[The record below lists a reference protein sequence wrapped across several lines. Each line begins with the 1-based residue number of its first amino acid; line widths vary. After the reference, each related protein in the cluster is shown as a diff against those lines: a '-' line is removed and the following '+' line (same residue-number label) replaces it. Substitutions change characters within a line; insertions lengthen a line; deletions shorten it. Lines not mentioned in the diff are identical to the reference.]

1 MDSLKQAEISIQI
14 PIIAFAKSGGARV
27 LSELANHWTRTGI
40 KVTFLCANTNSTPY
54 FPTIANIKYGDGK
67 QKSSILLQFLS
78 LRQLIKQENSHELL
92 LGNHWLTVW
101 ACRAAGR
108 SFMDRCLYYA
118 QAYEPEYYSDHPSF
132 IKKKILIYFSKKS
145 YKLAPC
151 VIANGPIYLKNK
163 QMQAFDWVPPG
174 INFSIF
180 RSKFPRSIQL
190 SAIPVIGG
198 IGREDKFKGTHDI
211 LTAVRILK
219 EKNIRVKLRLAYYI
233 PEGYT
238 DIQDYIEIAIPKN
251 DEELAD
257 FYRTCDVIVAPGQIQ
272 LGALHYPVMEAM
284 ACKVPVITT
293 GYLPANESNS
303 FLVPIK
309 NPEAIAESL
318 IYIFDNYQEAISRSE
333 IGFDSIQDFGWNSV
347 SGKFIKILESFQ
359 KSIEETNLLAPNK
372 Q

>member
-1 MDSLKQAEISIQI
+1 MDSPKQAAISIQI
-14 PIIAFAKSGGARV
+14 PIIAFTKSGGARV

-78 LRQLIKQENSHELL
+78 LRKLIKQENSHELL

-151 VIANGPIYLKNK
+151 VIVNAPIYLKNTH
-163 QMQAFDWVPPG
+163 MQAFDWIPPG
-174 INFSIF
+174 IDFSIF
-180 RSKFPRSIQL
+180 KPKPSQASRPTSIP
-190 SAIPVIGG
+190 IIGC
-198 IGREDKFKGTHDI
+198 IGREDKFKGTHDTLNAI
-211 LTAVRILK
+211 RILK

-238 DIQDYIEIAIPKN
+238 DIDDWVELVIPKN
-251 DEELAD
+251 DNELAE
-257 FYRTCDVIVAPGQIQ
+257 FYRSCDILVAPGQIQ
-272 LGALHYPVMEAM
+272 LGAPHYPVMEAM

-293 GYLPANESNS
+293 GYLPANELNS
-303 FLVPIK
+303 FLIPIK
-309 NPEAIAESL
+309 SPESIAASL

-347 SGKFIKILESFQ
+347 SGKFIKILESFR
-359 KSIEETNLLAPNK
+359 KLH
-372 Q
+372 